1 MFDFFNDQNDVRSTT
16 GISSDTGISVD
27 SLFCV
32 FVPLSHAHTDEFQR
46 GARGKGQKTLFFFFY
61 DFLVRSSTAR
71 PKTQLGINS
80 LEILSLVSICYQT
93 TTTEHTFKFSKEKEK
108 KIIHNANHL

>member
-16 GISSDTGISVD
+16 GISSETGISVD

-46 GARGKGQKTLFFFFY
+46 GARGKGQKTLFFFFLR
-61 DFLVRSSTAR
+61 F
-71 PKTQLGINS
+71 
-80 LEILSLVSICYQT
+80 
-93 TTTEHTFKFSKEKEK
+93 FS
-108 KIIHNANHL
+108 AF

>member
-16 GISSDTGISVD
+16 GISSETGISVD

-32 FVPLSHAHTDEFQR
+32 FVPLSHAHTDEFQ
-46 GARGKGQKTLFFFFY
+46 GGGDGKRSKNTSFFY

-93 TTTEHTFKFSKEKEK
+93 TTTEDTFKLSKEKEK

>member
-1 MFDFFNDQNDVRSTT
+1 MNFK
-16 GISSDTGISVD
+16 GG
-27 SLFCV
+27 
-32 FVPLSHAHTDEFQR
+32 R
-46 GARGKGQKTLFFFFY
+46 GEKVKKHFFFFFY

>member
-16 GISSDTGISVD
+16 GISSETGISVD

-46 GARGKGQKTLFFFFY
+46 GGDGEKVKKHSFCFFTIFSA
-61 DFLVRSSTAR
+61 FLYGPTKNPIGYKFVGNFEF
-71 PKTQLGINS
+71 GIN
-80 LEILSLVSICYQT
+80 LLS
-93 TTTEHTFKFSKEKEK
+93 
-108 KIIHNANHL
+108 NNHH